1 MDNEL
6 KRLKKTAVQIRRDI
20 IEATSHGKGGG
31 IHVGPALSSVDLVTA
46 LYFKIMTVNPENPEW
61 MQRDRFILS
70 KGHAYAVWYS
80 ALAEKGFFP
89 REELL
94 TMRAINSR
102 LQGHPAFRKTPGVDM
117 TSGSL
122 GNGLACGMGI
132 AMAMKKNGVILSEG
146 GVTPLLEKRLFA
158 LFDAA
163 ATTQPDIIVSTC
175 SSIGETTRKYAAM
188 HPELRMMSIDEP
200 MARYAATHGKK
211 VAVLATLAT
220 TVEPSAKLVSC
231 FSAEAGRDVSVV
243 SAVAGGAF
251 DAMRSGDMAHAAE
264 LVVQT
269 AKAVC
274 SDADIILLAQASM
287 ANFRQALHEALGCGV
302 TLLESPSTCAQY
314 LKTELGC

>member
-132 AMAMKKNGVILSEG
+132 AMAMKKTGSPTARSTLCWATASVRRGWSGRPPCLRRTSVLTIWSQLSI
-146 GVTPLLEKRLFA
+146 TTTIR
-158 LFDAA
+158 AA
-163 ATTQPDIIVSTC
+163 ARST
-175 SSIGETTRKYAAM
+175 R
-188 HPELRMMSIDEP
+188 
-200 MARYAATHGKK
+200 
-211 VAVLATLAT
+211 
-220 TVEPSAKLVSC
+220 SC
-231 FSAEAGRDVSVV
+231 R
-243 SAVAGGAF
+243 
-251 DAMRSGDMAHAAE
+251 
-264 LVVQT
+264 
-269 AKAVC
+269 
-274 SDADIILLAQASM
+274 
-287 ANFRQALHEALGCGV
+287 
-302 TLLESPSTCAQY
+302 
-314 LKTELGC
+314 

>member
-122 GNGLACGMGI
+122 GNGLACGMGYVAI
-132 AMAMKKNGVILSEG
+132 AGLFFVIISLFLL
-146 GVTPLLEKRLFA
+146 LLERFRFGQNSPAERQLKITIPENLDYTGLFEDLFA
-158 LFDAA
+158 EYTRSAELISVR
-163 ATTQPDIIVSTC
+163 TTGMGSLYSLHYHVT
-175 SSIGETTRKYAAM
+175 
-188 HPELRMMSIDEP
+188 
-200 MARYAATHGKK
+200 
-211 VAVLATLAT
+211 
-220 TVEPSAKLVSC
+220 LVSSEVEKQ
-231 FSAEAGRDVSVV
+231 FL
-243 SAVAGGAF
+243 
-251 DAMRSGDMAHAAE
+251 DAIRCRNGNLDI
-264 LVVQT
+264 VCGKVPQ
-269 AKAVC
+269 AK
-274 SDADIILLAQASM
+274 
-287 ANFRQALHEALGCGV
+287 EAL
-302 TLLESPSTCAQY
+302 
-314 LKTELGC
+314 

>member
-102 LQGHPAFRKTPGVDM
+102 LQGHPNMNTVPGVDM
-117 TSGSL
+117 STGSL
-122 GNGLACGMGI
+122 GQGISAAAGMALAAKYQGRSCRVYTLLGDGECQEGQIWESFMAAAHYKLDNLTIIIDNNGLQIDGTNDEVMSLGDLPAKLRAFGLDVHEIDGHDLDTI
-132 AMAMKKNGVILSEG
+132 EAALSAPAVPGVPKCILAHTVKG
-146 GVTPLLEKRLFA
+146 KGVTFMEN
-158 LFDAA
+158 
-163 ATTQPDIIVSTC
+163 QV
-175 SSIGETTRKYAAM
+175 GW
-188 HPELRMMSIDEP
+188 
-200 MARYAATHGKK
+200 HGK
-211 VAVLATLAT
+211 APNQ
-220 TVEPSAKLVSC
+220 EQ
-231 FSAEAGRDVSVV
+231 R
-243 SAVAGGAF
+243 
-251 DAMRSGDMAHAAE
+251 
-264 LVVQT
+264 Q
-269 AKAVC
+269 
-274 SDADIILLAQASM
+274 
-287 ANFRQALHEALGCGV
+287 QALKE
-302 TLLESPSTCAQY
+302 LED
-314 LKTELGC
+314 

>member
-122 GNGLACGMGI
+122 GNGLACGNLMPGPGSK
-132 AMAMKKNGVILSEG
+132 APGNGANDNW
-146 GVTPLLEKRLFA
+146 RA
-158 LFDAA
+158 WR
-163 ATTQPDIIVSTC
+163 
-175 SSIGETTRKYAAM
+175 SIKLNMDTIF
-188 HPELRMMSIDEP
+188 PDEP
-200 MARYAATHGKK
+200 VDTSIEFLGRHFSMP
-211 VAVLATLAT
+211 L
-220 TVEPSAKLVSC
+220 
-231 FSAEAGRDVSVV
+231 FSAPVGS
-243 SAVAGGAF
+243 
-251 DAMRSGDMAHAAE
+251 
-264 LVVQT
+264 L
-269 AKAVC
+269 
-274 SDADIILLAQASM
+274 
-287 ANFRQALHEALGCGV
+287 
-302 TLLESPSTCAQY
+302 
-314 LKTELGC
+314 

>member
-132 AMAMKKNGVILSEG
+132 AMAMKKNGVTHRKVYVMLGDGECQEGMVWETAMSAPHFGVDNLVAIIDHNHYQSCGSLDEILPL
-146 GVTPLLEKRLFA
+146 TPLEDKWKAFGWQVLEVNGH
-158 LFDAA
+158 DMS
-163 ATTQPDIIVSTC
+163 DIVSKLTIAKEFSGMPVC
-175 SSIGETTRKYAAM
+175 VIAHTVKGKGISFMEHNNAWHNGKCTEEQYVQAM
-188 HPELRMMSIDEP
+188 HELDEQE
-200 MARYAATHGKK
+200 AAIENGW
-211 VAVLATLAT
+211 V
-220 TVEPSAKLVSC
+220 
-231 FSAEAGRDVSVV
+231 
-243 SAVAGGAF
+243 
-251 DAMRSGDMAHAAE
+251 
-264 LVVQT
+264 
-269 AKAVC
+269 
-274 SDADIILLAQASM
+274 
-287 ANFRQALHEALGCGV
+287 
-302 TLLESPSTCAQY
+302 
-314 LKTELGC
+314 

>member
-122 GNGLACGMGI
+122 GNGLPIALGMALYLKHEGKASQVYCVLGDGECQEGTVWEAVMAAPALGIDNLTAIVDFNHLQSCGSVIEIMNIPNIAKAWDDMGWNVI
-132 AMAMKKNGVILSEG
+132 TINGHNMPEILSA
-146 GVTPLLEKRLFA
+146 LE
-158 LFDAA
+158 
-163 ATTQPDIIVSTC
+163 
-175 SSIGETTRKYAAM
+175 
-188 HPELRMMSIDEP
+188 
-200 MARYAATHGKK
+200 
-211 VAVLATLAT
+211 
-220 TVEPSAKLVSC
+220 
-231 FSAEAGRDVSVV
+231 
-243 SAVAGGAF
+243 
-251 DAMRSGDMAHAAE
+251 
-264 LVVQT
+264 T
-269 AKAVC
+269 AKGYRGKPTC
-274 SDADIILLAQASM
+274 II
-287 ANFRQALHEALGCGV
+287 ANTIKGKGV
-302 TLLESPSTCAQY
+302 SYMEHDNSWHQKIPTQAQY
-314 LKTELGC
+314 EQAVRELEEERACL